1 MSEVDKQ
8 GSGAIAGR
16 DTRIRGEYAAG
27 RDVVINNVPES
38 RPAPF
43 AVPLDISD
51 FADRT
56 DEFSDILEMFGES
69 AAPVVVNLF
78 GPGGIGKSALAVR
91 AAHRL
96 RDRFPDGVLY
106 AALGTES
113 WQTADI
119 VAEFL
124 YLLGRPADGTTESRL
139 VAEFRAAVAGRRIL
153 VVLDGAVSADLT
165 VPLLPTTAGSGAIVT
180 SRPPLP
186 SLPGAELIEVP
197 VLPEPDSMALV
208 GRLARVKIDASNA
221 DQAARLVRMCG
232 RLPLALRVAGAKL
245 RTRADWDMGRL
256 ADRMAAAANR
266 LDLLQIGDLEVRAT
280 LLTSYSERDP
290 GEQRAL
296 RALALA
302 DDDEFPGWVLA
313 PLLQVS
319 VAESERLVER
329 LVHAQL
335 VRVTRVDGTGLPLY
349 RLHDLVRDLA
359 RELLADTDP
368 AAERA
373 AMALRL
379 NDRYLDLLSTAAR
392 ALRDQGSGGHAADP
406 AAPGPDDDFAE
417 LRGTIRRAPVAWFA
431 SGRDGILA
439 SLGRVAEEGR
449 LDQVGRFADAMLSL
463 LILTPFAEDRIRVH
477 RLVLEAG
484 ARAGDRARL
493 AGARRDLGRAF
504 RDFGRYAEARAE
516 LEAAI
521 ADFADLGDAGALAE
535 TRLIYAVLLRSIGE
549 NEAAR
554 EVVLESLAHFEAT
567 GETGWQ
573 AYAHRTLGIIHR
585 DQADWAA
592 AGVAF
597 DRALELFRAVGDR
610 HREGICLVHYGSALR
625 QQGEPGR
632 ALPLYSRARDI
643 FAALG
648 FALWE
653 AVTNVHRAA
662 SLTDLEVGEEAGLL
676 LDRALRTF
684 TDIGDLRWADIA
696 EYHRARLDLRSGD
709 VAGALPRLERSASR
723 FRELNEPYSE
733 SLVLLTLAQAQAPG
747 PAARFTLQR
756 LIENARR
763 LGNPMLESTAE
774 RLLGPR

>member
-1 MSEVDKQ
+1 MSEMDVQ

-27 RDVVINNVPES
+27 RDVVINNGSES

-56 DEFSDILEMFGES
+56 TEFSDIVEMFEEC

-106 AALGTES
+106 AALGTQS

-124 YLLGRPADGTTESRL
+124 YLLGRSADGATESRL
-139 VAEFRAAVAGRRIL
+139 VAEFRTAVAGRRVL
-153 VVLDGAVSADLT
+153 VVLDGAISADLAI
-165 VPLLPTTAGSGAIVT
+165 PLLPTTAGCGAIVT
-180 SRPPLP
+180 SRPPLTG
-186 SLPGAELIEVP
+186 LPGAVLVEVP
-197 VLPEPDSMALV
+197 VLPEPDSVALL
-208 GRLARVKIDASNA
+208 GRLARVQIDASNA

-245 RTRADWDMGRL
+245 KTRGDWDMGRL
-256 ADRMAAAANR
+256 AERMAAAANR
-266 LDLLQIGDLEVRAT
+266 LDLLRIGDLEVRAT

-290 GEQRAL
+290 GEQRAF

-302 DDDEFPGWVLA
+302 DGDEFPGWMLA

-319 VAESERLVER
+319 MAESERLVER

-335 VRVTRVDGTGLPLY
+335 VRVTRVDGTGQSLY

-359 RELLADTDP
+359 RELADADA

-373 AMALRL
+373 AMAVRL
-379 NDRYLDLLSTAAR
+379 SDRYLDLVATAAR
-392 ALRDQGSGGHAADP
+392 ALREQGSGSRAADP
-406 AAPGPDDDFAE
+406 VSPAPDDDFAE
-417 LRGTIRRAPVAWFA
+417 LRRTITLAPVAWFA

-439 SLGRVAEEGR
+439 SLRRVAEDGR
-449 LDQVGRFADAMLSL
+449 MDRVGRFADAMLAL
-463 LILTPFAEDRIRVH
+463 LIVTPFAEDRIRVH
-477 RLVLEAG
+477 RLVLEAST
-484 ARAGDRARL
+484 RAGDPVRL

-521 ADFADLGDAGALAE
+521 TDFADVGDAGALAE
-535 TRLIYAVLLRSIGE
+535 TRLIYAVLLRLLGE
-549 NEAAR
+549 NQAAR
-554 EVVLESLAHFEAT
+554 EVVLDSLTHFEAT

-573 AYAHRTLGIIHR
+573 AYAYRTLGIIHR
-585 DQADWAA
+585 DQADWPA
-592 AGVAF
+592 AGAAF
-597 DRALELFRAVGDR
+597 ERALELFRAVGDR
-610 HREGICLVHYGSALR
+610 HREGNCLVHYGSALR

-632 ALPLYSRARDI
+632 ALPLYGQARDI

-648 FALWE
+648 FSLWE
-653 AVTNVHRAA
+653 AITDVHQAA
-662 SLTDLEVGEEAGLL
+662 SLMDLEVREEAGLL

-723 FRELNEPYSE
+723 FRELNEPHSE

-747 PAARFTLQR
+747 PTARFTLQR

-763 LGNPMLESTAE
+763 LGNPMLEGAAT
-774 RLLGPR
+774 RLLGRR